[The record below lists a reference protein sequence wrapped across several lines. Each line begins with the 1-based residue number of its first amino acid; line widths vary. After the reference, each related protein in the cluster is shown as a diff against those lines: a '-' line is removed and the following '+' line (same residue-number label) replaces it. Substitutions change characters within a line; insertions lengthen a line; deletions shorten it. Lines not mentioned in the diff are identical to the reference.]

1 MEPFHFPIQ
10 MDISPPGS
18 MIAPKT
24 FTIIYYVELG
34 KPYMFLALQGIDLVK
49 GRNGIEGIGKGEK
62 ANGTP

>member
-18 MIAPKT
+18 MIVPKT
-24 FTIIYYVELG
+24 FTIICYVELG
-34 KPYMFLALQGIDLVK
+34 KPYMFLALQGIDLVR

>member
-1 MEPFHFPIQ
+1 

-24 FTIIYYVELG
+24 FIIIYYVELG
-34 KPYMFLALQGIDLVK
+34 KPYMFLALRGIDPVR

-62 ANGTP
+62 ANDTL

>member
-1 MEPFHFPIQ
+1 
-10 MDISPPGS
+10 